1 MSTSRLLLIFLA
13 FLTVSCGKGY
23 EAPPTISTNGYDGAG
38 TRNIPKVGSPGTI
51 TKILNEKLTFERA
64 ELTSSPIAFP
74 DASGYVVGTRGGT
87 VAIFS
92 SADSLKTLV
101 SLQSKSPVLEILI
114 DSISITVLQTDGSA
128 TLLTKDGKERWT
140 TPLTTVARCNSL
152 LTNSSI
158 FIATDSSIV
167 RISTTDGKASTIL
180 SYTIYP
186 RSLAYDKDAKRIYLA
201 LTTNSS
207 NGADSILCIS
217 EEGKVL
223 SRTGFPNMRI
233 SSNLT
238 LIGNENKRVAF
249 GYFGDLNPQS
259 SVRRT
264 YVALYEGI
272 AEGKPKQIAKQEVP
286 YIPMNIASNGELIIS
301 SGFRERSEELA
312 SGVDAFD
319 ISSLEKRWQRRF
331 SEPLVAPVSVSAENI
346 YFTLS
351 FPTTAETPSNG
362 LFYVLT
368 ASTGKTDREVAVEGV
383 LNGFASGMPMPFGED
398 ALMLSDNQKPIIY
411 KIRD

>member
-1 MSTSRLLLIFLA
+1 MNTSRFLLVFLA
-13 FLTVSCGKGY
+13 FLTVSCGKNY
-23 EAPPTISTNGYDGAG
+23 DAPPTISTSGYDGAG
-38 TRNIPKVGSPGTI
+38 TRHIPKVGSPGTV
-51 TKILNEKLTFERA
+51 TKILDEKLTLARA
-64 ELTSSPIAFP
+64 EFTTSPVSFR
-74 DASGYVVGTRGGT
+74 DGSGYVVGTRDGK
-87 VAIFS
+87 VAVFS
-92 SADSLKTLV
+92 PEDSLLAIDTLV
-101 SLQSKSPVLEILI
+101 SESPVLELLV
-114 DSISITVLQTDGSA
+114 DSSSVVVIQTDGHI
-128 TLLTKDGKERWT
+128 TYLPKDRTHKRT
-140 TPLTTVARCNSL
+140 IFASTPALCNS
-152 LTNSSI
+152 I
-158 FIATDSSIV
+158 FTGEKLIIATDLSVIMYPIWRSNEH
-167 RISTTDGKASTIL
+167 ISTR
-180 SYTIYP
+180 YTLYP
-186 RSLAYDKDAKRIYLA
+186 RSLAYDKDAKLIYLA

-207 NGADSILCIS
+207 EGADSILCIS
-217 EEGKVL
+217 EDGRII

-238 LIGNENKRVAF
+238 LVGQENKRVAF

-272 AEGKPKQIAKQEVP
+272 AEGKPKQVAKQEIP

-312 SGVDAFD
+312 SGIDAFD
-319 ISSLEKRWQRRF
+319 VSSLEKRWQRRF
-331 SEPLVAPVSVSAENI
+331 SEPLVAPVSISAENI

-368 ASTGKTDREVAVEGV
+368 ASTGKTDREVAIEGV
-383 LNGFASGMPMPFGED
+383 LSGFAAGMPMPFRED

-411 KIRD
+411 IIRD